1 MKPFHFGSS
10 QKTLFGMHHPP
21 QTAARAVGVVLCNP
35 MGQEAIRA
43 HRAYRQLANLFA
55 KARFHVLRFDYF
67 GTGDSAG
74 EVAEGSPAQWI
85 EDIGT
90 AADELKDTAGVSRV
104 ALVGLRLGATLA
116 ALAGKDRRDV
126 DSVVLWDPV
135 VTGAAYLKELQ
146 SMHLEYLEQEFG
158 ADFDPAGVSASSE
171 VLGFPL
177 TDTLVRGLT
186 AADLTAMTSCSTR
199 KAALIVTHPGE
210 AYQRLRAR
218 LTGLGVAVTYQEVV
232 AEKWNSDDAMNAALV
247 PNELLQAIVA
257 SAG

>member
-1 MKPFHFGSS
+1 
-10 QKTLFGMHHPP
+10 MHYPP
-21 QTAARAVGVVLCNP
+21 QAAARAVGVVLCNP

-43 HRAYRQLANLFA
+43 HRAYRQLANLFT

-85 EDIGT
+85 EDIGA
-90 AADELKDTAGVSRV
+90 AADELKDTAGLSRV
-104 ALVGLRLGATLA
+104 ALVGLRLGGTLA
-116 ALAGKDRRDV
+116 ALAGKDRKDV

-146 SMHLEYLEQEFG
+146 SMHLEYLAQEFG
-158 ADFDPAGVSASSE
+158 DDFDPAGASASTE

-186 AADLTAMTSCSTR
+186 AADLTAMSSCSVK
-199 KAALIVTHPGE
+199 KAALIVSQPGE

-218 LTGLGVAVTYQEVV
+218 LTDLGVTVTYQEVV
-232 AEKWNSDDAMNAALV
+232 AEKWNSDAAMNAALV